1 MARTG
6 RRPGDTDTRIEILDA
21 ARHQFTDNGYTGA
34 TIRGI
39 ASEAAVD
46 PALVHHYFGSK
57 SDLFV
62 AALDIPV
69 NPASIL
75 ADLVE
80 EGTDGLGE
88 RIVATMLTAW
98 DAADVNP
105 VLMVVRSLAEGGR
118 TADLLREFVTH
129 NVILPLAVAIA
140 AQGDGGERGPQGE
153 GERQRAGG
161 RGQHDAQLRATLA
174 ASQFVGLLMV
184 RYVAAIEPLASLPP
198 DEVARIVG
206 PNVQHYLVGE
216 LTAH

>member
-140 AQGDGGERGPQGE
+140 AQGDGGGRGPQGE